1 LIERIITDYE
11 RLYDFITK
19 TMDAK
24 TSYQPIIIRTILE
37 EGVVSKKTID
47 KKISLENPTKENYFV
62 SHEVYEVLV
71 DKHKIVKL
79 DTIGYRLDLL
89 QPLTH
94 VECDK
99 LIELCNQEIVRI
111 TELQQYRRRNG
122 IWGNN

>member
-47 KKISLENPTKENYFV
+47 KKIRLENPTKENYFV
-62 SHEVYEVLV
+62 SHEMYEVLV
-71 DKHKIVKL
+71 DKHKIVKWIQL
-79 DTIGYRLDLL
+79 VIDLISYNL
-89 QPLTH
+89 
-94 VECDK
+94 
-99 LIELCNQEIVRI
+99 
-111 TELQQYRRRNG
+111 
-122 IWGNN
+122 